1 MYSLGIYSLLKRA
14 ALNRL
19 SYVQLFN
26 FVCMQQCFHL
36 WYCAWRNWNSS
47 LILSQESEV
56 VNFSCCDEACKNI
69 ERKTLEKS
77 YWEPCW
83 KRKEKKQ
90 DRWGVKAR
98 EARDQRG
105 EIIKNTNMK
114 SNSFQFATV
123 QRAKHY
129 EEIGCQ
135 ACFQVRR
142 AKWKPPKLC
151 ACSKTETSKLNVP
164 ASFLNPCKRTV
175 LLHTRTQTWP
185 TQRYN

>member
-1 MYSLGIYSLLKRA
+1 MYSLGIHSLLKRA

-19 SYVQLFN
+19 SYVQLLN

-69 ERKTLEKS
+69 KRKTLEKS

-83 KRKEKKQ
+83 KRKQKKQ
-90 DRWGVKAR
+90 DRWVKAR

-142 AKWKPPKLC
+142 AKWKPPKLR

>member
-1 MYSLGIYSLLKRA
+1 MYSFSILFACSSVFTCGIVLEETGTHPWSCHRNQRSWISA
-14 ALNRL
+14 AAMRP
-19 SYVQLFN
+19 
-26 FVCMQQCFHL
+26 
-36 WYCAWRNWNSS
+36 A
-47 LILSQESEV
+47 
-56 VNFSCCDEACKNI
+56 KT

-83 KRKEKKQ
+83 KRKQKKQ
-90 DRWGVKAR
+90 DRWVKAR

-164 ASFLNPCKRTV
+164 ASFLNPCKRTI

>member
-1 MYSLGIYSLLKRA
+1 MYSFSILFACSSVFTCGIVLEETETHPWSCRRNQRSWISA
-14 ALNRL
+14 AAMRPATNR
-19 SYVQLFN
+19 
-26 FVCMQQCFHL
+26 
-36 WYCAWRNWNSS
+36 
-47 LILSQESEV
+47 
-56 VNFSCCDEACKNI
+56 
-69 ERKTLEKS
+69 ERKTLVKS

-83 KRKEKKQ
+83 KRKGGKKSRIGEEWRQEKQ
-90 DRWGVKAR
+90 ETNV
-98 EARDQRG
+98 G